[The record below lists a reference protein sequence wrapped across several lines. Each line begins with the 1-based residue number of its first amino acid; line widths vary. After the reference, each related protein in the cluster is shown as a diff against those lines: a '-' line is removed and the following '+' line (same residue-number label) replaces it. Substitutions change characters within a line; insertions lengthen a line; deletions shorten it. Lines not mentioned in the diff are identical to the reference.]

1 MTCKWLLLT
10 DTRQHNESSESDAMA
25 SPFVRSAAAAA
36 ASNTP
41 STVTPKLRKDDRQ
54 HFFGSNFNLEALAEA
69 ASLQRSTF
77 GADYQTFS
85 SLIPWF

>member
-25 SPFVRSAAAAA
+25 SPFVRSAAA

-54 HFFGSNFNLEALAEA
+54 HFFGSNFNLEALAEV
-69 ASLQRSTF
+69 ASLQRSTL
-77 GADYQTFS
+77 GQ
-85 SLIPWF
+85 